1 MLTHIFRL
9 YMKMQETKMNR
20 YGLDIKIPLML
31 IIQEMEAMSR
41 DKIEIRLGFY
51 AEGSE
56 YIYK

>member
-1 MLTHIFRL
+1 
-9 YMKMQETKMNR
+9 MQETKMNR

-56 YIYK
+56 YIYKWSP